1 MIRRVHREY
10 VVGLA
15 GPRTLLLQAT
25 HPVAFAGFFAHTG
38 ALDEPYERLARTAQV
53 MDTIMFGPRE
63 RADRMTRR
71 VRAMH
76 KRVRGEMAEPAG
88 RFPAGTPYAADDPEL
103 LLWILAAIVD
113 SSLLVYGKYVRRL
126 SPDERDAYWQ
136 DYKLIGRQFGL
147 TDDQMPATIEGFDA
161 YMRGMLESGDLHIT
175 PQARELAI
183 EIVMHPPVPL
193 KVRPLLELANQI
205 TVGLLPPDIRRQYG
219 LSWDPARALAL
230 HGGAEYV
237 KRIVVP
243 LLPRREPAAIGSLV
257 ASVMPVLVLLGIV
270 RVDEAGIAAVIVA
283 VNTIVGF
290 YIR

>member
-1 MIRRVHREY
+1 MPPESYFTDASMVRRVHREF

-15 GPRTLLLQAT
+15 GPRTLLLQAS

-53 MDTIMFGPRE
+53 MDAITFGPRAP
-63 RADRMTRR
+63 ADRMTRR

-76 KRVRGEMAEPAG
+76 KRVRGELAEPAG

-113 SSLLVYGKYVRRL
+113 SSLLVYGKYVRGL
-126 SPDERDAYWQ
+126 SDDERDAYWQ
-136 DYKLIGRQFGL
+136 DYRLIGRQFGL
-147 TDDQMPATIEGFDA
+147 AGDEMPDTIEAFDA
-161 YMRGMLESGDLHIT
+161 YMAAMLESGDLHIT

-183 EIVMHPPVPL
+183 EIVMRPPVPL

-205 TVGLLPPDIRRQYG
+205 TVGLLPGEIRRGYG
-219 LSWDPARALAL
+219 LSWDPARSVAL

-237 KRIVVP
+237 KRVVVP
-243 LLPRREPAAIGSLV
+243 LLPERLRVTRRARAA
-257 ASVMPVLVLLGIV
+257 
-270 RVDEAGIAAVIVA
+270 
-283 VNTIVGF
+283 
-290 YIR
+290 